1 VLLKGDKS
9 FCNFVPF
16 LFGSVN
22 YYHYFYNTLL
32 NTIDMQELYDFLL
45 VWLMA
50 VGIVS
55 ISTLTILL
63 IVENKNYKKLLKKL
77 GIVK

>member
-1 VLLKGDKS
+1 
-9 FCNFVPF
+9 
-16 LFGSVN
+16 
-22 YYHYFYNTLL
+22 
-32 NTIDMQELYDFLL
+32 MQELYDFLL

>member
-1 VLLKGDKS
+1 
-9 FCNFVPF
+9 
-16 LFGSVN
+16 
-22 YYHYFYNTLL
+22 
-32 NTIDMQELYDFLL
+32 MQELYDFLL

-50 VGIVS
+50 VCIVS